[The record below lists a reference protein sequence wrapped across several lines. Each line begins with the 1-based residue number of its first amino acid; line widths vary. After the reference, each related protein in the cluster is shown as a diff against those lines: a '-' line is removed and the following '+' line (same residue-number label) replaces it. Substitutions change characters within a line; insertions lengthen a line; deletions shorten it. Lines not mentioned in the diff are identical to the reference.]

1 MWRMDLIEMD
11 DTSMKD
17 YNRSNSKWDIIRKL
31 TTQVFPRVLL
41 NLSLAIIQ
49 DTVQRKKKVKRSVD
63 QNLSLL
69 NWKRIHFLHP
79 FLSKY
84 SSSNSVRYKKIRAS
98 AAKRVLCQIAE
109 LLRSFLRR
117 RCGYVTCAFPKFGGN
132 GLLF

>member
-69 NWKRIHFLHP
+69 N
-79 FLSKY
+79 
-84 SSSNSVRYKKIRAS
+84 
-98 AAKRVLCQIAE
+98 
-109 LLRSFLRR
+109 
-117 RCGYVTCAFPKFGGN
+117 
-132 GLLF
+132 

>member
-1 MWRMDLIEMD
+1 MD

-31 TTQVFPRVLL
+31 TTQVFPRVLR

-69 NWKRIHFLHP
+69 N
-79 FLSKY
+79 
-84 SSSNSVRYKKIRAS
+84 
-98 AAKRVLCQIAE
+98 
-109 LLRSFLRR
+109 
-117 RCGYVTCAFPKFGGN
+117 
-132 GLLF
+132 